1 MFDFSAF
8 FAQYGNLFLQGTV
21 DTLIMTCVATIL
33 AYVIGIP
40 LGILLVVTS
49 PNGLRPNR
57 IVSTIVGWIV
67 NIGRSVPFII
77 LLVALIPFTR
87 FIVGTSLGVPG
98 AVVPLVV
105 TAAPFA
111 ARMVEQSL
119 EETDSGL
126 VEAAQSFGAS
136 TWQIVW
142 KVYLK
147 ETLPSLVR
155 GAAITFVTLFG
166 YSAMAGTVGAGGL
179 GDIAIRYGYQR
190 FQTDVMIFA
199 VLLCVVLVIVFQAIG
214 DATARKIDQ
223 APQVTCKSSWRR
235 PAKTRIIKRSR
246 ILWEAASS
254 FCEIYSWAQP
264 SSCDRPTL
272 IPLFAW

>member
-8 FAQYGNLFLQGTV
+8 FAQYGALFAQGTL
-21 DTLIMTCVATIL
+21 DTLIMTCVATLL

-57 IVSTIVGWIV
+57 VVSTIVGWIV
-67 NIGRSVPFII
+67 NIGRSIPFII

-98 AVVPLVV
+98 AIVPLVV

-111 ARMVEQSL
+111 ARMVAQSL
-119 EETDSGL
+119 EETDGGL

-155 GAAITFVTLFG
+155 GVAITFVTLFG

-190 FQTDVMIFA
+190 FQTDVMVFA
-199 VLLCVVLVIVFQAIG
+199 VLLCIVLVIVFQAIG
-214 DATARKIDQ
+214 DVTARRID
-223 APQVTCKSSWRR
+223 KRR
-235 PAKTRIIKRSR
+235 K
-246 ILWEAASS
+246 
-254 FCEIYSWAQP
+254 
-264 SSCDRPTL
+264 
-272 IPLFAW
+272 

>member
-33 AYVIGIP
+33 AYIIGIP

-166 YSAMAGTVGAGGL
+166 YSAMAGTVGTGGL

-214 DATARKIDQ
+214 DVTARKID
-223 APQVTCKSSWRR
+223 KRR
-235 PAKTRIIKRSR
+235 R
-246 ILWEAASS
+246 
-254 FCEIYSWAQP
+254 
-264 SSCDRPTL
+264 
-272 IPLFAW
+272 

>member
-8 FAQYGNLFLQGTV
+8 FAQYGNLFLQGTI

-190 FQTDVMIFA
+190 FQTDVMIFS

-214 DATARKIDQ
+214 DVTARKID
-223 APQVTCKSSWRR
+223 KRR
-235 PAKTRIIKRSR
+235 R
-246 ILWEAASS
+246 
-254 FCEIYSWAQP
+254 
-264 SSCDRPTL
+264 
-272 IPLFAW
+272 

>member
-87 FIVGTSLGVPG
+87 FIVGTSLGAPG

-199 VLLCVVLVIVFQAIG
+199 VLLCVVLVIVFQAVG
-214 DATARKIDQ
+214 DVTARKID
-223 APQVTCKSSWRR
+223 KRR
-235 PAKTRIIKRSR
+235 R
-246 ILWEAASS
+246 
-254 FCEIYSWAQP
+254 
-264 SSCDRPTL
+264 
-272 IPLFAW
+272 

>member
-77 LLVALIPFTR
+77 LLVALTPFTR

-214 DATARKIDQ
+214 DVTARKID
-223 APQVTCKSSWRR
+223 KRR
-235 PAKTRIIKRSR
+235 R
-246 ILWEAASS
+246 
-254 FCEIYSWAQP
+254 
-264 SSCDRPTL
+264 
-272 IPLFAW
+272 

>member
-8 FAQYGNLFLQGTV
+8 FAQYGNLFLQGTI
-21 DTLIMTCVATIL
+21 DTLVMTCVATIL

-119 EETDSGL
+119 EETDGGL

-214 DATARKIDQ
+214 DVTARKID
-223 APQVTCKSSWRR
+223 KRR
-235 PAKTRIIKRSR
+235 R
-246 ILWEAASS
+246 
-254 FCEIYSWAQP
+254 
-264 SSCDRPTL
+264 
-272 IPLFAW
+272 

>member
-199 VLLCVVLVIVFQAIG
+199 VLLCVGLVIVFQAIG
-214 DATARKIDQ
+214 DVTARKID
-223 APQVTCKSSWRR
+223 KRR
-235 PAKTRIIKRSR
+235 R
-246 ILWEAASS
+246 
-254 FCEIYSWAQP
+254 
-264 SSCDRPTL
+264 
-272 IPLFAW
+272 

>member
-33 AYVIGIP
+33 AYIIGIP

-179 GDIAIRYGYQR
+179 GDIAIPYGYQR

-214 DATARKIDQ
+214 DVTARKID
-223 APQVTCKSSWRR
+223 KRR
-235 PAKTRIIKRSR
+235 R
-246 ILWEAASS
+246 
-254 FCEIYSWAQP
+254 
-264 SSCDRPTL
+264 
-272 IPLFAW
+272 

>member
-8 FAQYGNLFLQGTV
+8 FAQYGNLFLQGTI
-21 DTLIMTCVATIL
+21 DTLVMTCVASIL

-57 IVSTIVGWIV
+57 IISTIVGWIV

-214 DATARKIDQ
+214 DVTARKID
-223 APQVTCKSSWRR
+223 KRR
-235 PAKTRIIKRSR
+235 R
-246 ILWEAASS
+246 
-254 FCEIYSWAQP
+254 
-264 SSCDRPTL
+264 
-272 IPLFAW
+272 

>member
-119 EETDSGL
+119 EEIDSGL

-199 VLLCVVLVIVFQAIG
+199 VLLCIVLVIVFQAIG
-214 DATARKIDQ
+214 DVTARKID
-223 APQVTCKSSWRR
+223 KRR
-235 PAKTRIIKRSR
+235 R
-246 ILWEAASS
+246 
-254 FCEIYSWAQP
+254 
-264 SSCDRPTL
+264 
-272 IPLFAW
+272 

>member
-57 IVSTIVGWIV
+57 IVSTVVGWIV

-126 VEAAQSFGAS
+126 VEAAQSFGTS

-214 DATARKIDQ
+214 DVTARRID
-223 APQVTCKSSWRR
+223 KRR
-235 PAKTRIIKRSR
+235 R
-246 ILWEAASS
+246 
-254 FCEIYSWAQP
+254 
-264 SSCDRPTL
+264 
-272 IPLFAW
+272 

>member
-57 IVSTIVGWIV
+57 IISTIVGWIV

-190 FQTDVMIFA
+190 FQTDVMVFA

-214 DATARKIDQ
+214 DVTARKID
-223 APQVTCKSSWRR
+223 KRR
-235 PAKTRIIKRSR
+235 R
-246 ILWEAASS
+246 
-254 FCEIYSWAQP
+254 
-264 SSCDRPTL
+264 
-272 IPLFAW
+272 

>member
-57 IVSTIVGWIV
+57 IISTIVGWVV

-199 VLLCVVLVIVFQAIG
+199 VLLCVVLVIVFQAVG
-214 DATARKIDQ
+214 DVTARKID
-223 APQVTCKSSWRR
+223 KRR
-235 PAKTRIIKRSR
+235 R
-246 ILWEAASS
+246 
-254 FCEIYSWAQP
+254 
-264 SSCDRPTL
+264 
-272 IPLFAW
+272 

>member
-57 IVSTIVGWIV
+57 IISTIVGWIV

-111 ARMVEQSL
+111 ARRVEQSL

-214 DATARKIDQ
+214 DVTARKID
-223 APQVTCKSSWRR
+223 KRR
-235 PAKTRIIKRSR
+235 R
-246 ILWEAASS
+246 
-254 FCEIYSWAQP
+254 
-264 SSCDRPTL
+264 
-272 IPLFAW
+272 

>member
-8 FAQYGNLFLQGTV
+8 FAQYGNLFLQGTI
-21 DTLIMTCVATIL
+21 DTLVMTCVATIL

-119 EETDSGL
+119 EETNSGL

-214 DATARKIDQ
+214 DVTARKID
-223 APQVTCKSSWRR
+223 KRR
-235 PAKTRIIKRSR
+235 R
-246 ILWEAASS
+246 
-254 FCEIYSWAQP
+254 
-264 SSCDRPTL
+264 
-272 IPLFAW
+272 

>member
-1 MFDFSAF
+1 MFNFSAF

-214 DATARKIDQ
+214 DVTARKID
-223 APQVTCKSSWRR
+223 KRR
-235 PAKTRIIKRSR
+235 R
-246 ILWEAASS
+246 
-254 FCEIYSWAQP
+254 
-264 SSCDRPTL
+264 
-272 IPLFAW
+272 

>member
-214 DATARKIDQ
+214 DVTARKID
-223 APQVTCKSSWRR
+223 KRR
-235 PAKTRIIKRSR
+235 K
-246 ILWEAASS
+246 
-254 FCEIYSWAQP
+254 
-264 SSCDRPTL
+264 
-272 IPLFAW
+272 

>member
-8 FAQYGNLFLQGTV
+8 FAQYGNLFLQGTI
-21 DTLIMTCVATIL
+21 DTLVMTCVATIL

-111 ARMVEQSL
+111 ARIVEQSL

-214 DATARKIDQ
+214 DVTARKID
-223 APQVTCKSSWRR
+223 KRR
-235 PAKTRIIKRSR
+235 R
-246 ILWEAASS
+246 
-254 FCEIYSWAQP
+254 
-264 SSCDRPTL
+264 
-272 IPLFAW
+272 

>member
-8 FAQYGNLFLQGTV
+8 FAQYGDLFLQGTV

-214 DATARKIDQ
+214 DVTARKID
-223 APQVTCKSSWRR
+223 KRR
-235 PAKTRIIKRSR
+235 R
-246 ILWEAASS
+246 
-254 FCEIYSWAQP
+254 
-264 SSCDRPTL
+264 
-272 IPLFAW
+272 

>member
-126 VEAAQSFGAS
+126 IEAAQSFGAS

-214 DATARKIDQ
+214 DVTARKID
-223 APQVTCKSSWRR
+223 KRR
-235 PAKTRIIKRSR
+235 R
-246 ILWEAASS
+246 
-254 FCEIYSWAQP
+254 
-264 SSCDRPTL
+264 
-272 IPLFAW
+272 

>member
-8 FAQYGNLFLQGTV
+8 FAQYGNLFLQGTI
-21 DTLIMTCVATIL
+21 DTLVMTCVATIL

-57 IVSTIVGWIV
+57 VVSTIVGWIV

-179 GDIAIRYGYQR
+179 GDIAIRDGYQR
-190 FQTDVMIFA
+190 VQTDVMIFA
-199 VLLCVVLVIVFQAIG
+199 VLLCVVLVIVFQSIG
-214 DATARKIDQ
+214 DVTARKID
-223 APQVTCKSSWRR
+223 KRR
-235 PAKTRIIKRSR
+235 R
-246 ILWEAASS
+246 
-254 FCEIYSWAQP
+254 
-264 SSCDRPTL
+264 
-272 IPLFAW
+272 

>member
-8 FAQYGNLFLQGTV
+8 FAQYGNLFLQGTI
-21 DTLIMTCVATIL
+21 DTLVMTCVATIL

-49 PNGLRPNR
+49 PNGLHPNR

-214 DATARKIDQ
+214 DVTARKID
-223 APQVTCKSSWRR
+223 KRR
-235 PAKTRIIKRSR
+235 R
-246 ILWEAASS
+246 
-254 FCEIYSWAQP
+254 
-264 SSCDRPTL
+264 
-272 IPLFAW
+272 

>member
-1 MFDFSAF
+1 M
-8 FAQYGNLFLQGTV
+8 
-21 DTLIMTCVATIL
+21 
-33 AYVIGIP
+33 
-40 LGILLVVTS
+40 VTS
-49 PNGLRPNR
+49 PGGLRLTESSRP
-57 IVSTIVGWIV
+57 SSDGCV
-67 NIGRSVPFII
+67 NISRSVPFII

-166 YSAMAGTVGAGGL
+166 YSAMAGTVGAGELL

-190 FQTDVMIFA
+190 F
-199 VLLCVVLVIVFQAIG
+199 
-214 DATARKIDQ
+214 
-223 APQVTCKSSWRR
+223 
-235 PAKTRIIKRSR
+235 
-246 ILWEAASS
+246 
-254 FCEIYSWAQP
+254 
-264 SSCDRPTL
+264 RPTS
-272 IPLFAW
+272 

>member
-8 FAQYGNLFLQGTV
+8 FAQYGALFAQGTL
-21 DTLIMTCVATIL
+21 DTLIMTCVATLL

-40 LGILLVVTS
+40 LGIILVVKS

-57 IVSTIVGWIV
+57 VVSTIVGWIV
-67 NIGRSVPFII
+67 NIGRSIPFII

-98 AVVPLVV
+98 AIVPLVV

-119 EETDSGL
+119 EETDGGL

-142 KVYLK
+142 KVYLN

-155 GAAITFVTLFG
+155 GVAITFVTLFG

-190 FQTDVMIFA
+190 FQTDVMVFA
-199 VLLCVVLVIVFQAIG
+199 VLLCIVLVIVFQAIG
-214 DATARKIDQ
+214 DVTARRID
-223 APQVTCKSSWRR
+223 KRR
-235 PAKTRIIKRSR
+235 K
-246 ILWEAASS
+246 
-254 FCEIYSWAQP
+254 
-264 SSCDRPTL
+264 
-272 IPLFAW
+272 

>member
-33 AYVIGIP
+33 AYIIGIP

-136 TWQIVW
+136 TWQIVR

-214 DATARKIDQ
+214 DVTARKID
-223 APQVTCKSSWRR
+223 KRR
-235 PAKTRIIKRSR
+235 R
-246 ILWEAASS
+246 
-254 FCEIYSWAQP
+254 
-264 SSCDRPTL
+264 
-272 IPLFAW
+272 

>member
-8 FAQYGNLFLQGTV
+8 FAQYGNLFFQGTV

-77 LLVALIPFTR
+77 LLVALIPLTR

-214 DATARKIDQ
+214 DVTARKID
-223 APQVTCKSSWRR
+223 KRR
-235 PAKTRIIKRSR
+235 R
-246 ILWEAASS
+246 
-254 FCEIYSWAQP
+254 
-264 SSCDRPTL
+264 
-272 IPLFAW
+272 

>member
-98 AVVPLVV
+98 AIVPLVV

-119 EETDSGL
+119 EETDGGL

-214 DATARKIDQ
+214 DVTARKID
-223 APQVTCKSSWRR
+223 KRR
-235 PAKTRIIKRSR
+235 R
-246 ILWEAASS
+246 
-254 FCEIYSWAQP
+254 
-264 SSCDRPTL
+264 
-272 IPLFAW
+272 

>member
-199 VLLCVVLVIVFQAIG
+199 MLLCVVLVIVFQAIG
-214 DATARKIDQ
+214 DVTARKID
-223 APQVTCKSSWRR
+223 KRR
-235 PAKTRIIKRSR
+235 R
-246 ILWEAASS
+246 
-254 FCEIYSWAQP
+254 
-264 SSCDRPTL
+264 
-272 IPLFAW
+272 

>member
-8 FAQYGNLFLQGTV
+8 FAQYGNLFLQGTI
-21 DTLIMTCVATIL
+21 DTLVMTCVATIL
-33 AYVIGIP
+33 AYVTGIP

-214 DATARKIDQ
+214 DVTARKID
-223 APQVTCKSSWRR
+223 KRR
-235 PAKTRIIKRSR
+235 R
-246 ILWEAASS
+246 
-254 FCEIYSWAQP
+254 
-264 SSCDRPTL
+264 
-272 IPLFAW
+272 